1 MHVFL
6 AHCRTALLRRNMPG
20 YIRHLSGTHGDTS
33 RPRVHVLGLGS
44 IGTFAAHSLSEI
56 PNPPSVTLLCHRP
69 SLLDAY
75 RDNGSQVSLETREGQ
90 RLDYKGHDLEVFRG
104 GHWYSGAE
112 AANDGSPEAG
122 TIKNL
127 IVAVKATQTAAAL
140 EQLKHRL
147 SPQSTILFL
156 QNGCGMID
164 RVNAQLFPHPTER
177 PKYIVGVIS
186 HGVTLRKSFDI
197 IHTGF
202 AATSLG
208 LVPNPDVGQETLESN
223 YLLGALPLSP
233 RLNATAYDYTDVF
246 QIQLEK
252 LAVNAFCNP
261 LCALN
266 DAENGFLFTI
276 PETRRAI
283 LQEISNV
290 VCSLPELQHVEK
302 ENLRDRFAVDRLEAT
317 VNAIIDKTF
326 HTTCSMVWDMRAGRE
341 TEIEFMNGYWVKRGK
356 EVGVPTPINGE
367 LVAKVTTRNQ
377 S

>member
-1 MHVFL
+1 MQGSV
-6 AHCRTALLRRNMPG
+6 RRLTNDARSSP
-20 YIRHLSGTHGDTS
+20 

-56 PNPPSVTLLCHRP
+56 PHPPTVTFLCHRP

-75 RDNGSQVSLETREGQ
+75 RENGNQISLETREGQ
-90 RLDYKGHDLEVFRG
+90 KIDHQGHDLEVFRDG
-104 GHWYSGAE
+104 NWYAGA
-112 AANDGSPEAG
+112 ASADASSPE
-122 TIKNL
+122 TSIIENL
-127 IVAVKATQTAAAL
+127 IVAVKATQTASAL
-140 EQLKHRL
+140 ERLQHRL
-147 SPQSTILFL
+147 TPQSTIVFL

-164 RVNAQLFPHPTER
+164 GVNAQLFPDPTER

-186 HGVTLRKSFDI
+186 HGVTLRKAFDI

-208 LVPNPDVGQETLESN
+208 LVPKLDGSQETLEQN

-233 RLNATAYDYTDVF
+233 RLNATAYNYTDVF

-266 DAENGFLFTI
+266 DAENGFLFTL
-276 PETRRAI
+276 PDMRRAI
-283 LQEISNV
+283 LKEISAV
-290 VCSLPELQHVEK
+290 VYALPELRHV
-302 ENLRDRFAVDRLEAT
+302 ENLRERFAVDRLETT
-317 VNAIIDKTF
+317 VNAIIEKTF
-326 HTTCSMVWDMRAGRE
+326 HTTCSMVWDLRAGRE
-341 TEIEFMNGYWVKRGK
+341 TEIEFINGYWVKRGR
-356 EVGVPTPINGE
+356 ELGVPTPINVE
-367 LVAKVTTRNQ
+367 LVEKVTRRNR

>member
-1 MHVFL
+1 
-6 AHCRTALLRRNMPG
+6 MPG

-104 GHWYSGAE
+104 GHWYSSAE
-112 AANDGSPEAG
+112 AANDGSPETG

-223 YLLGALPLSP
+223 YLLGALPLISTVECH
-233 RLNATAYDYTDVF
+233 RLRLHRC
-246 QIQLEK
+246 LEK

-290 VCSLPELQHVEK
+290 VCSLPELQHVE
-302 ENLRDRFAVDRLEAT
+302 NLRDRFAVDRLEAT

-341 TEIEFMNGYWVKRGK
+341 TEIEFINGYWVKRGK